1 MINEEF
7 EWDDAKA
14 ASNLEKHGVS
24 FGEARLVFQDP
35 FAVELYDDRRDYGED
50 RYILIGMSAA
60 RLLVIAYTKR
70 EDRFRIISA
79 RRAEPNERRDYYT
92 FNT

>member
-1 MINEEF
+1 MIDEEF

-14 ASNLEKHGVS
+14 ASNLEKHGVG
-24 FGEARLVFQDP
+24 FEEARLVFQDP

-60 RLLVIAYTKR
+60 HLLVIAYTKR

-92 FNT
+92 FNA